1 MRGAAASPSERAG
14 AVPVRGPSSPG
25 GPGLD
30 VSSLTCGRGDRSLR
44 PPFCEA
50 ETMQCWPER
59 DEVDAQIEAE
69 VRLFRWVLAALLAL
83 GLGLLGAA
91 AALTWG

>member
-1 MRGAAASPSERAG
+1 
-14 AVPVRGPSSPG
+14 
-25 GPGLD
+25 
-30 VSSLTCGRGDRSLR
+30 
-44 PPFCEA
+44 
-50 ETMQCWPER
+50 MQCWPER

-69 VRLFRWVLAALLAL
+69 VRLFRWVLAVLLAL